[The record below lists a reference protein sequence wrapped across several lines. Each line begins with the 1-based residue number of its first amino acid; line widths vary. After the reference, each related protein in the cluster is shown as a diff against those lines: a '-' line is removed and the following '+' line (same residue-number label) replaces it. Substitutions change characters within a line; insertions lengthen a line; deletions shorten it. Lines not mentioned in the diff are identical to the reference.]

1 MPDITMCSDHNCPQ
15 KEDCYR
21 YNAKPSEYSQS
32 YFVGS
37 PREENNKCDYFWE
50 MKKKP
55 NNETEQKSTNFN
67 RSS

>member
-37 PREENNKCDYFWE
+37 PRENNKCDYFWE